1 VNEGERKSLL
11 FGKEFVKENNG
22 EIAMMLDERL
32 RTDKITPELIDYIV
46 EKIVR
51 EIQPEKIILYGS
63 YARGDFHKDSDVDLF
78 IIKDSDGASRMMER
92 KVDGLF
98 NGRLFPLDI
107 RVRKPSEVAWN
118 FRAQNPFYLYHIF
131 KDGKVLYEKNAGV
144 AKAA

>member
-1 VNEGERKSLL
+1 MNEGERKSLL